1 MVDRKNSEKMITA
14 RVQEALQL
22 LKGIGIPVDSRTARQ
37 NHRTALALFAVAKM
51 KPDTPW
57 SDAVV
62 FGGEKPWTPKSRD
75 IIKFWNEHWGENV
88 SSGSYDD
95 VRRKDLLHLTLSG
108 LVLAAAGKADAD
120 PNNPT
125 RGYAINPEAAGVLR
139 KFGTG
144 AGKLAAAAFVKKFGD
159 LTTQLEKPRANK
171 GFPVKLP
178 NGVTVELQKEGPH
191 NRLQKA
197 IIEEFVPRFVKQ
209 PRLLYLGDTAEKVL
223 HLDAEGFA
231 SVGLKEPAREMLPDV
246 VVYDQER
253 SWVFLIEAVHSANPI
268 SAERHIALEA
278 FTKACKAPKVYVS
291 VFENRETFRKW
302 ITEIGWETE
311 VWLSDSPGHMIHF
324 NGDKFLGPY
333 GKVGKS

>member
-1 MVDRKNSEKMITA
+1 MVAKRNRKETIEA

-22 LKGIGIPVDSRTARQ
+22 LKGVGIPVDSRTPRQ
-37 NHRTALALFAVAKM
+37 QHRMALALCAVAKM

-57 SDAVV
+57 RDAVV

-75 IIKFWNEHWGENV
+75 IIKFWNEHWGENI

-95 VRRKDLLHLTLSG
+95 VRRKDLLHLTLSA

-125 RGYAINPEAAGVLR
+125 RGYAINPEAADVLR

-144 AGKLAAAAFVKKFGD
+144 AGKLAATAFVKKFGD
-159 LTTQLEKPRANK
+159 LKTRLEKPRKKK

-178 NGVTVELQKEGPH
+178 SGATVELEKEGPH

-197 IIEEFVPRFVKQ
+197 IIEEFIPRFVVK
-209 PRLLYLGDTAEKVL
+209 PRLLYLGDTAAKVL
-223 HLDAEGFA
+223 HLDAEGLA

-246 VVYDQER
+246 VVYDEER
-253 SWVFLIEAVHSANPI
+253 NWVFLIEAVHSANPI

-278 FTKACKAPKVYVS
+278 FTSKCKAPKVYVS

-311 VWLSDSPGHMIHF
+311 VWLTDSPGHMIHF
-324 NGDKFLGPY
+324 DGEKFLGPY
-333 GKVGKS
+333 GNGGKS